1 MASLMDVCQNHRRV
15 SLTICSA
22 IHTFFSDRKILTNNL
37 LAFGEKSYMSVD
49 WANRQRNTNYLVRKI
64 AGYVFNQSEVTPSQL
79 YGLSKLSWITNSYE
93 GENASY
99 IASTKI
105 PALEDIFDIDFKS
118 SSLEQVSQDIALIM
132 KEPSISKMVQ
142 EHTGFTNFYKA
153 YRNSSLRWVETNFDT
168 LLPMYKS
175 AYVAKSNI
183 DRKRLIQA
191 IQQTPGIPKA
201 NHAEQLMRA
210 EYFLTPTF
218 FLLDKEIKFPLIN
231 GNDGVKD
238 LLKALGV
245 QGDDLLKQYTS
256 MVKLY
261 GTGGIEDAADLDQ
274 IGCDLP
280 DFIETERKKAKKGLL
295 ENKETKNKNKLPLK
309 DEEDVEVIR
318 KAGTI
323 KQRKI
328 HNQLTNMIRTSLSK
342 YTLLEG
348 RNNSCMF
355 DVLVQKYNQKQDLMI
370 EVKSSLEQSNI
381 RMAVGQLF
389 DYWYALKGDEELHIA
404 ILLPEEPDSACV
416 KFLEWMDIGLMW
428 FKKDKL
434 CTKTEWLKQLAINS

>member
-1 MASLMDVCQNHRRV
+1 
-15 SLTICSA
+15 
-22 IHTFFSDRKILTNNL
+22 
-37 LAFGEKSYMSVD
+37 MSVD
-49 WANRQRNTNYLVRKI
+49 WANRQRNTNYLARKI
-64 AGYVFNQSEVTPSQL
+64 AGYLFNQSEVTPRQL

-105 PALEDIFDIDFKS
+105 PALEYVFDRNFKS
-118 SSLEQVSQDIALIM
+118 SSLEQVSQDIALIL
-132 KEPSISKMVQ
+132 KDSSVAKMVQ

-153 YRNSSLRWVETNFDT
+153 YRNSSLEWFNSNFDT

-175 AYVAKSNI
+175 AYAAKSNS

-191 IQQTPGIPKA
+191 IQHTPGIPKA
-201 NHAEQLMRA
+201 NHAEQLMKA
-210 EYFLTPTF
+210 EYFLTPALF
-218 FLLDKEIKFPLIN
+218 MLDKKIKFPLIN
-231 GNDGVKD
+231 GNEGVKN
-238 LLKALGV
+238 LLKALKV

-256 MVKLY
+256 MVNLY

-274 IGCDLP
+274 IGSDLP
-280 DFIETERKKAKKGLL
+280 GFLETERKKAKIGLL
-295 ENKETKNKNKLPLK
+295 KAKEIENRSELPLK

-348 RNNSCMF
+348 RDNSCMF
-355 DVLVQKYNQKQDLMI
+355 DVLVQKYNQKQDLII
-370 EVKSSLEQSNI
+370 EVKSSLEQPNI

-389 DYWYALKGDEELHIA
+389 DYWYALKGNEEPQMA
-404 ILLPEEPDSACV
+404 ILLPDEPDSECI
-416 KFLEWMDIGLMW
+416 KFLEWVGIGLMW
-428 FKKDKL
+428 FKKDQL
-434 CTKTEWLKQLAINS
+434 YTSTEWLKQLAIKS

>member
-1 MASLMDVCQNHRRV
+1 
-15 SLTICSA
+15 
-22 IHTFFSDRKILTNNL
+22 
-37 LAFGEKSYMSVD
+37 MSVD

-64 AGYVFNQSEVTPSQL
+64 AGFVFKQLEVTPRQL

-93 GENASY
+93 GENANY

-105 PALEDIFDIDFKS
+105 PALEDIFDNNYKDL
-118 SSLEQVSQDIALIM
+118 SLEQVSQDIALIT
-132 KEPSISKMVQ
+132 EDASIAKMVQ

-153 YRNSSLRWVETNFDT
+153 YRNSSLGWVESNFNT

-175 AYVAKSNI
+175 AYAAKNNSN
-183 DRKRLIQA
+183 RKKLIQA

-201 NHAEQLMRA
+201 NHEEQLMKA
-210 EYFLTPTF
+210 EYFLTPAF
-218 FLLDKEIKFPLIN
+218 FMLDREIKFPLIN
-231 GNDGVKD
+231 GNDGVKK
-238 LLKALGV
+238 LLKALEV
-245 QGDDLLKQYTS
+245 QGDDLLEQYKS

-274 IGCDLP
+274 VGGDLP

-295 ENKETKNKNKLPLK
+295 KNKETNNKNKLPLK
-309 DEEDVEVIR
+309 DEQDVDVIR
-318 KAGTI
+318 KAGAV

-348 RNNSCMF
+348 RDNSCMF
-355 DVLVQKYNQKQDLMI
+355 DVLVQKYNQKQDLII
-370 EVKSSLEQSNI
+370 EVKSSLEQPNI

-389 DYWYALKGDEELHIA
+389 DYWYALKGDEEPHIA
-404 ILLPEEPDSACV
+404 ILLPEAPDSECV
-416 KFLEWMDIGLMW
+416 KFLEWMDIGLLW
-428 FKKDKL
+428 FKQDEL
-434 CTKTEWLKQLAINS
+434 YTSTEWLKQLASKS